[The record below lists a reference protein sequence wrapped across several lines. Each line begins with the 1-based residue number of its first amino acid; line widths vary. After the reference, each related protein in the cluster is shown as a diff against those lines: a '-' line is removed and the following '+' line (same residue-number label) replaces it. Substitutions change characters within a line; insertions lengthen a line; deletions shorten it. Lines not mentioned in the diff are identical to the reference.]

1 MHLTYPR
8 PRKFFLRRAV
18 SGDAEEPARACE
30 IAALESREMR
40 PGERDG
46 DGELPDDAGESA
58 AVVTG
63 WPLGV
68 NIGERVSEARACAFG
83 VGRVSLSR
91 RRSCWRS
98 FKFPGLPGRARRAR
112 RVAASIF

>member
-1 MHLTYPR
+1 
-8 PRKFFLRRAV
+8 
-18 SGDAEEPARACE
+18 
-30 IAALESREMR
+30 MR

-68 NIGERVSEARACAFG
+68 NIGERVSEARASAF
-83 VGRVSLSR
+83 R
-91 RRSCWRS
+91 RRPS
-98 FKFPGLPGRARRAR
+98 FRFRREVVGGAPTLRRAR
-112 RVAASIF
+112 AAHALRTREFDAQR